1 MRKKKLLRASALTA
15 TLTLLAVG
23 TAYSEGTGSISLRPT
38 GYELTEPAYVVPIRD
53 GRDTVELIETQATE
67 LTALR
72 EYLSAQ
78 NASLEQIAEEFETL
92 EAVVADERAAWK
104 AETDKERKREL
115 LGEITVIMTKIRS
128 KDPSDKR
135 V

>member
-1 MRKKKLLRASALTA
+1 MR
-15 TLTLLAVG
+15 G
-23 TAYSEGTGSISLRPT
+23 I
-38 GYELTEPAYVVPIRD
+38 YELAAKDRD
-53 GRDTVELIETQATE
+53 ALFASERDAAVDA
-67 LTALR
+67 R
-72 EYLSAQ
+72 ELSAALAAYETDAFTGDKEAERRQ
-78 NASLEQIAEEFETL
+78 NYYRDCLVILANRHL
-92 EAVVADERAAWK
+92 EAEAARLTAAWK

>member
-1 MRKKKLLRASALTA
+1 MPEGALRALFEVAAKDADTLFAGDGDSAADKRELSAALTEYETDA
-15 TLTLLAVG
+15 FVKDNESQHRQNYYRDCLVILAN
-23 TAYSEGTGSISLRPT
+23 RH
-38 GYELTEPAYVVPIRD
+38 
-53 GRDTVELIETQATE
+53 
-67 LTALR
+67 
-72 EYLSAQ
+72 
-78 NASLEQIAEEFETL
+78 L
-92 EAVVADERAAWK
+92 EAEAARLTAAWK